1 MSSHTIANPVVTEP
15 ARKPGKLRRTGL
27 LVAGFLACALPAV
40 WTVNLSRMLLVGELD
55 EHRFHQ
61 LTGQGL
67 FLCALWLIGLVPL
80 LRAGWSGRRPSS
92 AAGLLHLT
100 FVGTGSACAVAAT
113 GGGAPALMVVIAIT
127 GALVWLALPVR
138 PRLRL
143 PVHIDPLLAPL
154 ALVAAAVSTP
164 YVIDQLAL
172 QNAATG
178 NHAQNPHLFDMAWM
192 VSVLVVLGILA
203 AVFPAVRR
211 LGLLAGAGLAWTGAI
226 GLLLGADRPF
236 TGLALAVGVAM
247 VGVSARQGRG

>member
-1 MSSHTIANPVVTEP
+1 MVRNHPRGIHSCRPTRSPNPVVTEP
-15 ARKPGKLRRTGL
+15 ARKPGRLRRTGL
-27 LVAGFLACALPAV
+27 GVAGFLACALPVV

-80 LRAGWSGRRPSS
+80 LRAGWVGRRPSS

-100 FVGTGSACAVAAT
+100 FVGTGTACAVAAT

-143 PVHIDPLLAPL
+143 PSR
-154 ALVAAAVSTP
+154 STRCSLRSRWSP
-164 YVIDQLAL
+164 
-172 QNAATG
+172 
-178 NHAQNPHLFDMAWM
+178 
-192 VSVLVVLGILA
+192 
-203 AVFPAVRR
+203 RR
-211 LGLLAGAGLAWTGAI
+211 
-226 GLLLGADRPF
+226 
-236 TGLALAVGVAM
+236 
-247 VGVSARQGRG
+247 